1 MDIVTTARR
10 YEITPEIREHV
21 RKRLQKLER
30 YLDGFAEVHV
40 VLAQEKYRQ
49 IAEINV
55 HARGIEIISREE
67 SDDMTTSIDKVV
79 DRIERQVKRLTA
91 RRKERKPRRGA
102 ERPATEAAEAVEEEA
117 AEEEAAEFEDVF
129 APVVIRQE
137 TYHGEPLT
145 VEEAI
150 ELLRQQRLDYL
161 LFPNKRDGRITLVYE
176 RPDGNYGLVEAP

>member
-1 MDIVTTARR
+1 MNRQKHRR
-10 YEITPEIREHV
+10 I
-21 RKRLQKLER
+21 
-30 YLDGFAEVHV
+30 
-40 VLAQEKYRQ
+40 
-49 IAEINV
+49 
-55 HARGIEIISREE
+55 IISGGG
-67 SDDMTTSIDKVV
+67 TGGHVFPAISIANALK
-79 DRIERQVKRLTA
+79 RIDQD
-91 RRKERKPRRGA
+91 
-102 ERPATEAAEAVEEEA
+102 TEILFVGAAEAVEEEA